1 MMMAIY
7 TGCFEKCFDEVNAKL
22 RAQSANGTQNSFI
35 FHLQGFGRMKSVTIF
50 ALPISGGGLQN
61 GLPIQ

>member
-50 ALPISGGGLQN
+50 ALPISG
-61 GLPIQ
+61 